1 MSDCLFCDL
10 AAGEAERSVAYEDDR
25 AVAVMDLNPVNEG
38 HLFVLPR
45 AHAELLGE
53 LDDETGAH
61 LFRVAMRLA
70 AALRRT
76 EIRCEGV
83 NLFLADGEAAGQ
95 EIPHVHLHVLPRY
108 EGDPFRIDREG
119 GWEQAQRPALDRA
132 AAAIREAL
140 AA

>member
-1 MSDCLFCDL
+1 MNCLLCEL
-10 AAGEAERSVAYEDDR
+10 ASGEAERSVAYEDEH
-25 AVAVMDLNPVNEG
+25 AVAVMDLNPVTEG

-45 AHAELLGE
+45 THAELLAE
-53 LDDETGAH
+53 LDPDLGAH

-70 AALRRT
+70 AAVRASGVP
-76 EIRCEGV
+76 CEAV
-83 NLFLADGEAAGQ
+83 NLFLADGDAAGQ

-119 GWEQAQRPALDRA
+119 GWQRAERPALDRA
-132 AAAIREAL
+132 ATAIREAL